1 MDDSM
6 NQRRETP
13 ARESS
18 NTDVSLGIMF
28 VALGATLMG
37 TLDTPW
43 AGLPLIGVGLFY
55 LGKSIR
61 DVRRR
66 RAPADETL
74 DA

>member
-1 MDDSM
+1 MDDSK
-6 NQRRETP
+6 NQRRDIL
-13 ARESS
+13 ARASS

-28 VALGATLMG
+28 TALGATLMS

-55 LGKSIR
+55 IGKSIR
-61 DVRRR
+61 DARRR
-66 RAPADETL
+66 RASADEPP